1 MGELLN
7 AISDDYRRRS
17 RESTEPVTDAKILS
31 FMQQKCDEMFNRKK
45 TSSDGLEAPVVS
57 FRLEVPEGYISSVIR
72 AAQNPV
78 FSSTYYIVQEGNR
91 QSNGSYIISV
101 RQVGI

>member
-57 FRLEVPEGYISSVIR
+57 FRLEIPEGYISSVIR

-91 QSNGSYIISV
+91 QSNGSYLISV

>member
-7 AISDDYRRRS
+7 AISEDYRRRS

-31 FMQQKCDEMFNRKK
+31 FMQQKCDEMFDRKK
-45 TSSDGLEAPVVS
+45 ISSDGFEVPVTS
-57 FRLEVPEGYISSVIR
+57 FRLEIPGGYISSVIR
-72 AAQNPV
+72 AAQDPM

-101 RQVGI
+101 HQKGI

>member
-1 MGELLN
+1 MGELID
-7 AISDDYRRRS
+7 AISEDYRRRS
-17 RESTEPVTDAKILS
+17 RESKEPVTDAKILS

-45 TSSDGLEAPVVS
+45 TSSDGSEVPVVS
-57 FRLEVPEGYISSVIR
+57 FRLEIPESYISSVIR

-78 FSSTYYIVQEGNR
+78 FSSTYSIVQEGNR

-101 RQVGI
+101 HQVGI

>member
-45 TSSDGLEAPVVS
+45 TSVDGSEVPAVS
-57 FRLEVPEGYISSVIR
+57 FRLEIPEGYISSVIR
-72 AAQNPV
+72 ATQDPV
-78 FSSTYYIVQEGNR
+78 FSSAYYIVQEGNR

>member
-7 AISDDYRRRS
+7 AISEDYRRRS
-17 RESTEPVTDAKILS
+17 RESKEPVTDAKILS

-45 TSSDGLEAPVVS
+45 TSSDGFEVPVVS
-57 FRLEVPEGYISSVIR
+57 FRLEIPENYISSVIR

-78 FSSTYYIVQEGNR
+78 FSSTYSIVQEGNR

-101 RQVGI
+101 HQVGI